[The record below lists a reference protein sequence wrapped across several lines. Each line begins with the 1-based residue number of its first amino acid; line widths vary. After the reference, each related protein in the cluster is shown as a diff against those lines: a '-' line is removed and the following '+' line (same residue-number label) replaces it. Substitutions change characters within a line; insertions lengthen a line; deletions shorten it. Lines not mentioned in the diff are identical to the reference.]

1 MGLTFDARKSFRGR
15 VRVAFGEP
23 IAVPPYL
30 AAYHEDAV
38 TAVDAMTTAIQ
49 WGMQAQVLH
58 LERPDRTDVIRA
70 VEDLY
75 RSELVRELRAVEALE
90 LMGTAAARQVLETL
104 AGGEAESRLVQDAR
118 VALQRMKK

>member
-58 LERPDRTDVIRA
+58 LERQSRQRRQSIAPPQRA
-70 VEDLY
+70 TPSTT
-75 RSELVRELRAVEALE
+75 R
-90 LMGTAAARQVLETL
+90 
-104 AGGEAESRLVQDAR
+104 
-118 VALQRMKK
+118 